1 LLHRPSRQSRTKAHK
16 LSSPTERK
24 AQSRGR
30 AFLYPALHAPH
41 RKQLTGVNTGAIEGA
56 VTARG
61 HSFASVP
68 RPAASA
74 APQRLPKMP
83 SMLCTG
89 SSISSPSM
97 SPFSRAMDLALHQRR
112 VHSPVVHGEFEHQP
126 RSICSVVTPDPDLRH
141 QHVQAFRPRAGQS
154 CACRQ
159 MLPAMKLDPWPKRLE
174 APPAIGAASP
184 RQDVAGTVGAISDPC
199 PGSDS
204 KKEVPVTT
212 QKMSEVVLYGVG

>member
-1 LLHRPSRQSRTKAHK
+1 VSTPEQLREQSRPGVTASRQCLDQQH
-16 LSSPTERK
+16 L
-24 AQSRGR
+24 QLLRG
-30 AFLYPALHAPH
+30 Y
-41 RKQLTGVNTGAIEGA
+41 
-56 VTARG
+56 
-61 HSFASVP
+61 
-68 RPAASA
+68 
-74 APQRLPKMP
+74 PKMP